1 MRDATITENFGIIQI
16 SADEAAQVS
25 GGMMKLPTVP
35 TAPKVGGMDNGW
47 TWGTVTDLP
56 ANQGVGVVIHF

>member
-1 MRDATITENFGIIQI
+1 MRNATNTKNFGITQI
-16 SADEAAQVS
+16 SADEAAQIS

-35 TAPKVGGMDNGW
+35 TAPKAGGMDTGW

-56 ANQGVGVVIHF
+56 ASEGVGIVIHF